1 VLRPLGGGLGV
12 GMVEDV
18 CRGKKGKEFLLE
30 GRGGEIYYVR
40 LGGVGG
46 RCRPESTGGVG
57 GGGGQMPSAGF
68 WGVLLY

>member
-30 GRGGEIYYVR
+30 GRGGEIYNVR

-46 RCRPESTGGVG
+46 RCLVRGSGVYYCIRER
-57 GGGGQMPSAGF
+57 SI
-68 WGVLLY
+68 VT